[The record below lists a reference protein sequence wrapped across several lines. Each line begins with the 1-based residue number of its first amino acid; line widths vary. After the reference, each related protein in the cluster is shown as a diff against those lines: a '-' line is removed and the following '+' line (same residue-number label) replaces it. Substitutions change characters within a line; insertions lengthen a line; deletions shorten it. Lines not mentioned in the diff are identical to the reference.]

1 LFIGLSAILPLV
13 ALYFIVR
20 WAVSAGVRDAGK
32 RTVEQY
38 PRTPREIL
46 DERYARGEIGRDE
59 YEQVCRDLETGQTM
73 PRASTH
79 Y

>member
-1 LFIGLSAILPLV
+1 MIPPLA

-20 WAVSAGVRDAGK
+20 WAVRAGVRDAGK
-32 RTVEQY
+32 MNVEHP

-59 YEQVCRDLETGQTM
+59 YERVRRDLAAGEAMRG
-73 PRASTH
+73 AS
-79 Y
+79 